1 MKNPDCSKA
10 YDYIRERILSGEFP
24 RNYALKPDLLCKKI
38 KMSRTPVRDAL
49 LQLEADGL
57 VTILA
62 RMGARVRAI
71 DSNEFN
77 AICGLRMALEVYAA
91 GLAADVRTEADLVA
105 ISFAHQNIVNEVE
118 KLIDGSDPASYR
130 LSDLTS
136 EILVREDINFH
147 LAITSSAKNHLIKR
161 AVLQQG
167 LISRIVS
174 ASSLLTPD
182 PYLPTT
188 HDELISNLRSTV
200 NEHGIILEAI
210 KIRDTN
216 LAKAAMERHLQQ
228 DFATVM
234 RRLSRSEQE
243 HSANDLHFPQRHLPQ
258 SRGLKKHAMRSTRS
272 A

>member
-10 YDYIRERILSGEFP
+10 YNYIHERILSGEFP
-24 RNYALKPDLLCKKI
+24 CNYALKPDLLCKKI

-49 LQLEADGL
+49 LQLEAEGL

-71 DSNEFN
+71 DSNEFS

-91 GLAADVRTEADLVA
+91 GLAADNRTEADLVE
-105 ISFAHQNIVNEVE
+105 ISYLHGNFASEVDR
-118 KLIDGSDPASYR
+118 LIEQSDPASYR
-130 LSDLTS
+130 MCDLTS
-136 EILVREDINFH
+136 EIYVRGDINFH

-174 ASSLLTPD
+174 TSDSLHPHD
-182 PYLPTT
+182 PRLPAN
-188 HDELISNLRSTV
+188 HDELISKLRSIV

-210 KIRDTN
+210 RIRDAA

-228 DFATVM
+228 DFATVL

-243 HSANDLHFPQRHLPQ
+243 HSTNDLHFPQRRFP
-258 SRGLKKHAMRSTRS
+258 
-272 A
+272 

>member
-10 YDYIRERILSGEFP
+10 YNYIRERILSGVFP
-24 RNYALKPDLLCKKI
+24 YNHALKPDLLCKKI
-38 KMSRTPVRDAL
+38 GMSRTPVRDAL

-71 DSNEFN
+71 DYNEFS

-91 GLAADVRTEADLVA
+91 GLVHR
-105 ISFAHQNIVNEVE
+105 NIVNEVE
-118 KLIDGSDPASYR
+118 KLIKQSDPASYR

-147 LAITSSAKNHLIKR
+147 LAITSSARNHLIKR

-174 ASSLLTPD
+174 TSSLMTPD
-182 PYLPTT
+182 PYLPTN

-200 NEHGIILEAI
+200 TEHGIILEAI

-216 LAKAAMERHLQQ
+216 LAKVAMERHLQQ
-228 DFATVM
+228 DFATVL
-234 RRLSRSEQE
+234 RRLSRSEQDR
-243 HSANDLHFPQRHLPQ
+243 SANDLHFPHK
-258 SRGLKKHAMRSTRS
+258 GILKIKN
-272 A
+272 

>member
-1 MKNPDCSKA
+1 MENPDCSKA
-10 YDYIRERILSGEFP
+10 YNYIRERILSGEFP
-24 RNYALKPDLLCKKI
+24 CNYALKPDLLCKKI

-62 RMGARVRAI
+62 RMGARVRSI
-71 DSNEFN
+71 DSHEFS

-91 GLAADVRTEADLVA
+91 GLAAEARTEADLVEM
-105 ISFAHQNIVNEVE
+105 SFVHRNIANEVE
-118 KLIDGSDPASYR
+118 KLIEQSDPASYH
-130 LSDLTS
+130 LSNVTS
-136 EILVREDINFH
+136 EILVRGDINFH
-147 LAITSSAKNHLIKR
+147 LAITSSARNHLIKR

-167 LISRIVS
+167 MITRIVS

-182 PYLPTT
+182 PYLPAN

-243 HSANDLHFPQRHLPQ
+243 HSANDLHFPQRQLPQ
-258 SRGLKKHAMRSTRS
+258 SRGPKKHARRSTRS

>member
-10 YDYIRERILSGEFP
+10 YNYIRERILSGVFP
-24 RNYALKPDLLCKKI
+24 YNHALKPDLLCKKI
-38 KMSRTPVRDAL
+38 GMSRTPVRDAL

-71 DSNEFN
+71 DYNEFS

-105 ISFAHQNIVNEVE
+105 ISFAHQSIVNEVE

-147 LAITSSAKNHLIKR
+147 LAITSSARNHLIKR

-174 ASSLLTPD
+174 TSSLMTPD
-182 PYLPTT
+182 PYLPTN

-200 NEHGIILEAI
+200 TEHGIILEAI

-216 LAKAAMERHLQQ
+216 LAKVAMERHLQQ
-228 DFATVM
+228 DFATVL
-234 RRLSRSEQE
+234 RRLSRSEQDR
-243 HSANDLHFPQRHLPQ
+243 SADDLHFPHK
-258 SRGLKKHAMRSTRS
+258 GILKIKN
-272 A
+272 

>member
-10 YDYIRERILSGEFP
+10 YNYIRERILSGVFP
-24 RNYALKPDLLCKKI
+24 YNHALKPDLLCKKI
-38 KMSRTPVRDAL
+38 GMSRTPVRDAL

-57 VTILA
+57 GTILA

-91 GLAADVRTEADLVA
+91 GLAADVRTDADLVE
-105 ISFAHQNIVNEVE
+105 ISFLHRSIATEVE
-118 KLIDGSDPASYR
+118 KLIERCDPTSYR
-130 LSDLTS
+130 LSDMTS
-136 EILVREDINFH
+136 EILVRADINFH
-147 LAITSSAKNHLIKR
+147 LAITSSARNHLIKR

-167 LISRIVS
+167 MITRIVS
-174 ASSLLTPD
+174 TSSLLTPD
-182 PYLPTT
+182 PYLPAN

-210 KIRDTN
+210 RIRDAN
-216 LAKAAMERHLQQ
+216 LAKVAMERHLQQ

-243 HSANDLHFPQRHLPQ
+243 HSANDLHFPQRQAPK
-258 SRGLKKHAMRSTRS
+258 SRGPKKHARRSTRS